1 MLKNADLTN
10 KNKKQTVP
18 NGLNSMFTTKEQQ
31 FKIL

>member
-10 KNKKQTVP
+10 KNQEQTVP
-18 NGLNSMFTTKEQQ
+18 NGLKVRFTPKAKQ